1 MTFFKRKVVFIS
13 KQVKLMKSYII
24 FLLLFIVLSCKK
36 SNVENF
42 ESDLVSASGDNF
54 EEILEI
60 PNTQQPASVRDVE
73 DKITQKLIKNGGLE
87 FESIDIK
94 KDYKTIT
101 GLLSASGAYIEN
113 ENQNRTYGKINYELT
128 IRVPAVYYD
137 TLYQAMVGVVKKID
151 KKYSQVQDVTE
162 QYYDL
167 ETRIKNKKVLET
179 RYLKLL
185 DRASEIKDILEVEKK
200 ISDVRVEVEK
210 MEGKLRYL
218 KKKIG
223 FSTIQLSFYQWVP
236 TGENEILKDS
246 FFSKLWNAFKTGWNG
261 LLSFIVVLI
270 SIWPFILI
278 AFGITYGIIRL
289 RKGIKN
295 KRKNNL

>member
-1 MTFFKRKVVFIS
+1 
-13 KQVKLMKSYII
+13 MKSYII